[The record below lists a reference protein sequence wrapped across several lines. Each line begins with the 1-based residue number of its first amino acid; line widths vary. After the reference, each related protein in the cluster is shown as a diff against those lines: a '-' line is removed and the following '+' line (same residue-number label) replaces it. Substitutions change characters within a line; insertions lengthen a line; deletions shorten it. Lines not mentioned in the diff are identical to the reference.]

1 MSVRRVVDW
10 LGWDEEWERTRPALS
25 WVDLV
30 VPIVAGVLAWLT
42 IQAVRAFSAP
52 QNHASEWQL
61 ALVLGTAGALLALRR
76 RHPVLIMVLLGI
88 HFWLVGTYVPEAG
101 YSFVYQLIPFLG
113 LYSGLAWGRDRK
125 VTILASAA
133 LLVGLA
139 AWLSFSFAVGRS
151 VEVLGMVPD
160 SRSVFSPVMGAVVF
174 TAITN
179 LIYFFAATL
188 MGNVAWRQAR
198 DEADLRRQAVI
209 INEQADDLAE
219 NAVSE
224 ERLRLARELHDVVAH
239 HIALIGVQAGAARR
253 VLSKDVDLASQALTT
268 VEQASRDAVSQMRG
282 LLGTLRSP
290 REGDDSRAPEPT
302 LAEVPELIDQ
312 VRASG
317 LSVSW
322 SLVETPPGAA
332 EDVSLP
338 VGLTVYRII
347 QEALANVRRHSTA
360 RHAQVVVRVDDD
372 EQRLEVEVTDDGS
385 PRAGT
390 SGSGFGQ
397 RGIRERVASVHGTVE
412 MRPRTTGGYLVLAQM
427 PTGAPGATT
436 HPGDEPDLG
445 EPGDTAPATGQG

>member
-61 ALVLGTAGALLALRR
+61 ALVLGTAGALLVLRR

-125 VTILASAA
+125 VTILASLG

-198 DEADLRRQAVI
+198 D
-209 INEQADDLAE
+209 
-219 NAVSE
+219 
-224 ERLRLARELHDVVAH
+224 
-239 HIALIGVQAGAARR
+239 
-253 VLSKDVDLASQALTT
+253 
-268 VEQASRDAVSQMRG
+268 
-282 LLGTLRSP
+282 
-290 REGDDSRAPEPT
+290 
-302 LAEVPELIDQ
+302 
-312 VRASG
+312 
-317 LSVSW
+317 
-322 SLVETPPGAA
+322 
-332 EDVSLP
+332 
-338 VGLTVYRII
+338 
-347 QEALANVRRHSTA
+347 
-360 RHAQVVVRVDDD
+360 
-372 EQRLEVEVTDDGS
+372 
-385 PRAGT
+385 
-390 SGSGFGQ
+390 
-397 RGIRERVASVHGTVE
+397 
-412 MRPRTTGGYLVLAQM
+412 
-427 PTGAPGATT
+427 
-436 HPGDEPDLG
+436 
-445 EPGDTAPATGQG
+445 